1 MTLGK
6 ITLTNDEINEYN
18 RLKKKIRD
26 ARTRLEVSLYTKQAE
41 QILERGRLRY
51 VSKLEQN
58 KPQIKGIQEKSKP
71 QVKNQPQEKKAK
83 LSAYT
88 AANQSYALPQSIRR
102 TAFMGKLVKSNSGR

>member
-18 RLKKKIRD
+18 RLKQKIRD

-41 QILERGRLRY
+41 QILEKGRLRY

-58 KPQIKGIQEKSKP
+58 KPEIKGIQEKSKM
-71 QVKNQPQEKKAK
+71 QDKKVK

-88 AANQSYALPQSIRR
+88 AANQSYALPQSIKRS
-102 TAFMGKLVKSNSGR
+102 AFMGKLAKSNSGR